1 MASGSMFCMWP
12 FHRIAARDQTTLR
25 RQSNSN
31 YDHNCAS
38 PPSTIENCLL
48 MISATEPEMTLRYQ
62 APSGVYDELCSPN
75 GQVRP
80 RWQQFAR
87 MFSRLSPDEM
97 TRRELFADK
106 MLVENGVTF
115 NAFSGSE
122 NGQRPW
128 HLDLIPLI
136 LSTSEWQTVGEGL
149 AQRARLLNLLIQD
162 LYGQQKLIK
171 DRVLPPQ
178 VVFANLRYLRPF
190 RHLHYVEPFALTLYS
205 AELARLHD
213 GTWTV
218 MADRTEAPP
227 GLGYTLENRLVISRA
242 MPQMKQQ
249 LSVQRLASF
258 YVHLQNMLKLKV
270 ARRTANP
277 RIVVLTPGPSHPYY
291 FEDAYLARYLGYTLV
306 EGGDL
311 AVRDDKVWLKTLA
324 GVMPVDVIVSRGR
337 EAGIDPL
344 ELGGMDPHGVPG
356 LLQAIRKGNVAVCN
370 APGCGLIESPVFMAF
385 LPKLCHVL
393 LGEQL
398 LLPSIATYWCGD
410 QMQREFVESQFE
422 DLVIKSAF
430 QPSGGTEFIVSQLE
444 VSARQTLRE
453 QIKLKPWEYIAQH
466 RVARSSLPI
475 WNQGRVQCGHAAVRA
490 YLVAD
495 EDRYHLMPG
504 GLVRVADT
512 IAPMELSINAGTCS
526 KDLWILADGP
536 VDNVTLLAAEDK
548 PVPLKRTGALFPS
561 RVADNLYWLGQSIE
575 RGDFLTRLYRMSME
589 RLTIEATIDNAEM
602 LPLIRLMAHQG
613 VIEADYA
620 VDGLDAN
627 LPPLEEVLPHQIFD
641 RKDPNGLGAS
651 LNEMVRL
658 ASLTRDWLSPE
669 TWRQIDHTGK
679 SFLQTNSHRFS
690 DEHIESLT
698 MLNQLMINLASV
710 SGLVNEGMIR
720 GPSWGFLDLG
730 RRIQRALDIV
740 RILQSVMAPEHLRN
754 KATLKILLELLDC
767 KMTYRN
773 RYLNN
778 LQHHAVLDL
787 ALTDE
792 TNPHSLGFQLAAIL
806 SHVDRLPNDLSDP
819 LLADEKRIVLQAVDR
834 VRQLT
839 FERLVAAP
847 DSRMHDLLKEAESL
861 LRSFSDVIV
870 RKYLVHSGIPRHIT
884 SVGGEDT

>member
-1 MASGSMFCMWP
+1 
-12 FHRIAARDQTTLR
+12 
-25 RQSNSN
+25 
-31 YDHNCAS
+31 
-38 PPSTIENCLL
+38 

-62 APSGVYDELCSPN
+62 APVGVYDELCSPN
-75 GQVRP
+75 GQFRP
-80 RWQQFAR
+80 RWQQFAKL
-87 MFSRLSPDEM
+87 FSRMSPEEM
-97 TRRELFADK
+97 TRRESFADR

-115 NAFSGSE
+115 NAFSGNE

-136 LSTSEWQTVGEGL
+136 LSAMEWQAVGEGL
-149 AQRARLLNLLIQD
+149 GQRARLLNLIIQD
-162 LYGQQKLIK
+162 LYGSQKLIQ
-171 DRVLPPQ
+171 DRVIPSELLY
-178 VVFANLRYLRPF
+178 ANPRYLRPF
-190 RHLHYVEPFALTLYS
+190 KHLHHVDPFSLTVYS
-205 AELARLHD
+205 AELARLQD
-213 GTWTV
+213 GSWTV

-227 GLGYTLENRLVISRA
+227 GLGYTLENRVVISRA

-249 LSVQRLASF
+249 LPVQRLASF
-258 YVHLQNMLKLKV
+258 YVHLQNVLKLKV
-270 ARRTANP
+270 ARKTANP

-311 AVRDDKVWLKTLA
+311 AARDDKVWLKTLA

-356 LLQAIRKGNVAVCN
+356 ILQAIRKGNVAVCN
-370 APGCGLIESPVFMAF
+370 SPGSGLIESPVFMAY
-385 LPKLCHVL
+385 LPVLCQTL

-398 LLPSIATYWCGD
+398 QLPSIMTYWCGD
-410 QMQREFVESQFE
+410 KSHMTFVEDAFD

-430 QPSGGTEFIVSQLE
+430 QPSGGTEYVTNE
-444 VSARQTLRE
+444 MEEPAKKALRE
-453 QIKLKPWEYIAQH
+453 QIRSRPWEFIAQH

-475 WNQGRVQCGHAAVRA
+475 WHQGRSQCGHAAVRA

-495 EDRYHLMPG
+495 DSRYHMMPG

-512 IAPMELSINAGTCS
+512 IAPMELSINAGSCS
-526 KDLWILADGP
+526 KDLWILSDGP
-536 VDNVTLLAAEDK
+536 IDDVTLLVAEDK
-548 PVPLKRTGALFPS
+548 PVPLKRTSALFPS
-561 RVADNLYWLGQSIE
+561 RIADNLYWLGQSIE
-575 RGDFLTRLYRMSME
+575 RANFLTRLFRISME
-589 RLTIEATIDNAEM
+589 RLTIEATNDNLEM

-620 VDGLDAN
+620 IDGFDAH
-627 LPPLEEVLPHQIFD
+627 LPPLESILPRQVFD

-651 LNEMVRL
+651 LAEMVRL

-669 TWRQIDHTGK
+669 TWRQIDVTGK
-679 SFLQTNSHRFS
+679 SFLQANTHRFS
-690 DEHIESLT
+690 DEHIDSLNI
-698 MLNQLMINLASV
+698 LNQVMINLASV

-720 GPSWGFLDLG
+720 GPSWSFLDLG
-730 RRIQRALDIV
+730 RRIQRGLDVV
-740 RILQSVMAPEHLRN
+740 RILQSVMSPDHMRN
-754 KATLKILLELLDC
+754 KATLKILLEMLDC

-792 TNPHSLGFQLAAIL
+792 TNPNSLGYQLTAIM
-806 SHVDRLPNDLSDP
+806 SHVDRLPHDISDP
-819 LLADEKRIVLQAVDR
+819 LLGDEKRIVLQASDR
-834 VRQLT
+834 IRQLT

-847 DSRMHDLLKEAESL
+847 DSPMNDLLKDSEHDL
-861 LRSFSDVIV
+861 KLFSEVIV

-884 SVGGEDT
+884 SVGGEDS